1 MSTHPLQQPT
11 RTAHQV
17 NQRRW
22 QLIGLGVI
30 ATIVVLTISF
40 YAASA
45 RDPQAQLGQPIVVQ
59 PGATYPMAQSVN
71 DYLRAHASVGHPET
85 IDPATHSEMDYLQAH
100 NRVDRLLAF
109 WDQATRAVLDYLR
122 VHSR

>member
-1 MSTHPLQQPT
+1 MRTHPLQQPT
-11 RTAHQV
+11 RTARQV

-22 QLIGLGVI
+22 QLLGLGMI

-45 RDPQAQLGQPIVVQ
+45 RDLQAQPGQTIVVQ

-71 DYLRAHASVGHPET
+71 DYLRAHASVGHPER
-85 IDPATHSEMDYLQAH
+85 IDPTTHSEMDYLQAH
-100 NRVDRLLAF
+100 NRVKRLLAF
-109 WDQATRAVLDYLR
+109 CDQATQAVLDELR
-122 VHSR
+122 A

>member
-1 MSTHPLQQPT
+1 
-11 RTAHQV
+11 
-17 NQRRW
+17 
-22 QLIGLGVI
+22 
-30 ATIVVLTISF
+30 
-40 YAASA
+40 
-45 RDPQAQLGQPIVVQ
+45 
-59 PGATYPMAQSVN
+59 MAQSVN

-109 WDQATRAVLDYLR
+109 WDQATQAVLDELR